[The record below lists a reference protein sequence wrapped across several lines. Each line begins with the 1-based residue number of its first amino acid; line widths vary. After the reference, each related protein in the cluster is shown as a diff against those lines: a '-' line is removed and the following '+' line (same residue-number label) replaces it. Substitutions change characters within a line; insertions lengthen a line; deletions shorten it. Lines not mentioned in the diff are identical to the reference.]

1 MYECMNR
8 NCDEFWEFGR
18 KNHEKRSLESW
29 DMGSE
34 SFRGQ
39 TDFLGGPGA
48 TLEFLECLKG
58 FGAKDMGSLKFGDFQ
73 GFWWNFGGFKVV
85 SDLFINIFQNR

>member
-1 MYECMNR
+1 
-8 NCDEFWEFGR
+8 
-18 KNHEKRSLESW
+18 
-29 DMGSE
+29 MGSE

-73 GFWWNFGGFKVV
+73 GFW
-85 SDLFINIFQNR
+85 